1 MDQFASLAVNETVPD
16 GSGVGHA
23 TTESTGKAEQQG
35 VNAGFVIERGEEHVL
50 IYNTVRTRI
59 ASCIH
64 ASCKEKKFN
73 QEGRRALTKVD
84 CNIAGIER
92 VGVLVAGG
100 EGISNQVNAWSRRI
114 AYRPKTPPAR
124 PCSIADWVSTAV

>member
-1 MDQFASLAVNETVPD
+1 MNQFVSLAVNETVP
-16 GSGVGHA
+16 GGFGVGHA

-35 VNAGFVIERGEEHVL
+35 MNARFVIERGEEHVL

>member
-1 MDQFASLAVNETVPD
+1 MNQFASLAVNETVFD

-59 ASCIH
+59 ASRIH
-64 ASCKEKKFN
+64 ASCQERKFN
-73 QEGRRALTKVD
+73 QEGRRALIKVD
-84 CNIAGIER
+84 CNIIGIER
-92 VGVLVAGG
+92 MSVLVAGR
-100 EGISNQVNAWSRRI
+100 EEISHQVNASSRQV
-114 AYRPKTPPAR
+114 AYRPKTPPVR
-124 PCSIADWVSTAV
+124 P

>member
-1 MDQFASLAVNETVPD
+1 MNQFVSLAVNETVP
-16 GSGVGHA
+16 GGFGVGHA

-35 VNAGFVIERGEEHVL
+35 MNARFVIERGEEHVL

-64 ASCKEKKFN
+64 ASCQEKKFN

-84 CNIAGIER
+84 CNIVGIEW
-92 VGVLVAGG
+92 VSVLVAGR
-100 EGISNQVNAWSRRI
+100 EEISNQVNAWSRRI